1 MNASNDKATG
11 APKKKKNKLAIV
23 AVIVVVIAALGIG
36 GWFWHEQPSFCNAIC
51 HTPMDPYLPTYESTP
66 GQATTDKWG
75 NEVKDASAML
85 AATHRADENI
95 TCMGCHVPTLS
106 EQVSEGITWI
116 TGQYTVK
123 DNATY
128 GMVLEERGLDQL
140 TEARG
145 ISKDEFCLN
154 AACHDLTRADLKAKT
169 ADRAINPHDDHH
181 GKQDCSNCHKAHR
194 ASVLQCSKCHNDAV
208 LPDGWIT
215 PAQADKLA

>member
-116 TGQYTVK
+116 TG
-123 DNATY
+123 
-128 GMVLEERGLDQL
+128 
-140 TEARG
+140 
-145 ISKDEFCLN
+145 
-154 AACHDLTRADLKAKT
+154 
-169 ADRAINPHDDHH
+169 
-181 GKQDCSNCHKAHR
+181 
-194 ASVLQCSKCHNDAV
+194 
-208 LPDGWIT
+208 
-215 PAQADKLA
+215 